1 MRSPPH
7 LDLIQQSREPWG
19 RTRTHVEVE
28 GGVLMTGRRLRD
40 WRHDRILGQ
49 LSPKPKRTV
58 IRVMRVSNL
67 TTSSRAETNG
77 E

>member
-40 WRHDRILGQ
+40 WRHDRILG
-49 LSPKPKRTV
+49 SV
-58 IRVMRVSNL
+58 VS
-67 TTSSRAETNG
+67 ETEKDRYTCDESVQPDYELACG
-77 E
+77 DER